1 MHKSRRTALSI
12 LLSSLLLCGATA
24 ATAVTLK
31 LGHVAASDPKD
42 NWQAGSMKF
51 AELVQQKSKGDVTVQ
66 VFPSSQLG
74 NDRDMTE
81 GMRLGSVDFGLI
93 AGVLSNFEPRMGVL
107 EIPYIFRDT

>member
-1 MHKSRRTALSI
+1 M
-12 LLSSLLLCGATA
+12 
-24 ATAVTLK
+24 
-31 LGHVAASDPKD
+31 
-42 NWQAGSMKF
+42 
-51 AELVQQKSKGDVTVQ
+51 TVQ

-107 EIPYIFRDT
+107 EIPYIFRDTEHMRKVLNGPIGDELAAALLKSGIRVLGWWERGPRMLTANNAVKTPADLMGLKIRVP